1 MMSAAWEREICER
14 SLAVESHYTEWTS
27 AFANL
32 TAESL
37 AEAMTFKEF
46 VEVNRAG
53 ALAQPRESLSAA

>member
-1 MMSAAWEREICER
+1 MLPHKTDR
-14 SLAVESHYTEWTS
+14 SRPEWTS

-53 ALAQPRESLSAA
+53 AVSLSCA